1 MPVSQTFS
9 DSSLTIYILMLS
21 ADPSTPNYQKVQEVL
36 LRFERETLAPYE
48 LPGNRLSMEMYD
60 NLPLPWNVS
69 PPVRAFPQSKYV
81 KHDYDREGVLSDG
94 VDFFGGGS
102 FTTLD
107 KESKGL
113 STASMVTR
121 WRAVNPELVGTDKDV
136 VRIFIRELK
145 EALGG
150 QDWILRGMGTAILL
164 FKKSA

>member
-1 MPVSQTFS
+1 MFCV
-9 DSSLTIYILMLS
+9 LMFLV
-21 ADPSTPNYQKVQEVL
+21 DPSTPNYQNVQGVL

-60 NLPLPWNVS
+60 NLPLPWNIS
-69 PPVRAFPQSKYV
+69 PPVKDFPQSEYI
-81 KHDYDREGVLSDG
+81 KHDYDREGVLSNG

-102 FTTLD
+102 FTTLEE
-107 KESKGL
+107 ESKGL

-121 WRAVNPELVGTDKDV
+121 WRAANPELVGTDKDV
-136 VRIFIRELK
+136 VRVFIRELR
-145 EALGG
+145 EVLGG

>member
-1 MPVSQTFS
+1 MV
-9 DSSLTIYILMLS
+9 
-21 ADPSTPNYQKVQEVL
+21 DPSTPNYEKVQEVL

-69 PPVRAFPQSKYV
+69 PLVKDFPQSEYV
-81 KHDYDREGVLSDG
+81 KHDYDREGVLSNG
-94 VDFFGGGS
+94 VDFFGGGD

-107 KESKGL
+107 EESKGL

-121 WRAVNPELVGTDKDV
+121 WRAANPELVGTDKDA
-136 VRIFIRELK
+136 VREFIWELR

-150 QDWILRGMGTAILL
+150 QDWILRGTGTAILL